1 MMNKKVI
8 STVFLTGKGFEN
20 PQWPEEF
27 LRIVCNKRRVFG
39 GQNMFSKGAA
49 FVAFDSLQQSTAYPY
64 ICICEGRIRSQVSL
78 NVQYEGR
85 MRQLVVA
92 SAGSN
97 WYETK
102 AAATFVLD
110 NTDSVEFLVTPVGTT
125 TPAKYAVTLEDFPVR
140 PNKTTKVEVIVSF
153 SNERTMTV
161 RVIDKGFGE
170 LFPSSGK
177 MVRKDF
183 YI

>member
-1 MMNKKVI
+1 M
-8 STVFLTGKGFEN
+8 
-20 PQWPEEF
+20 
-27 LRIVCNKRRVFG
+27 
-39 GQNMFSKGAA
+39 
-49 FVAFDSLQQSTAYPY
+49 
-64 ICICEGRIRSQVSL
+64 

-85 MRQLVVA
+85 MRQLVIA

-102 AAATFVLD
+102 ASVTFVLD
-110 NTDSVEFLVTPVGTT
+110 GIDSVDFQVTPVGSSM
-125 TPAKYAVTLEDFPVR
+125 PSRYSVPLDEFPER
-140 PNKTTKVEVIVSF
+140 PGKTTKVEVIVAF
-153 SNERTMTV
+153 TGERAMTV
-161 RVIDKGFGE
+161 RVFDKGFGE